1 MATLTLN
8 IYRNKSEIEKTY
20 TAESYDLMFG
30 TVEDIIQLINVDELT
45 DNETIARVVV
55 KCFTQLKPF
64 LKDIFEGVTDD
75 ELKRVKVK
83 ELIPLFVNVFKSIL
97 DDLEILKAGN

>member
-8 IYRNKSEIEKTY
+8 IYRNKSEIEKPY

-45 DNETIARVVV
+45 DNEAIARVVV

>member
-45 DNETIARVVV
+45 DNEAIARVVV

>member
-45 DNETIARVVV
+45 DNEAIARVVV

-75 ELKRVKVK
+75 ELKRVKIK